1 MREVVK
7 ACGIGMRP
15 HPDWTGPENEAL
27 HQCLTAMPE
36 TPNEA
41 VRGVVSS
48 YAVDDD
54 ERLLLFDPLAVPRE
68 IEELAAPV
76 FTTDA

>member
-1 MREVVK
+1 
-7 ACGIGMRP
+7 
-15 HPDWTGPENEAL
+15 
-27 HQCLTAMPE
+27 
-36 TPNEA
+36 
-41 VRGVVSS
+41 VVSS